1 MLIIESTAIWV
12 LSIIVGSPF
21 LVYAYLYFYK
31 KDSPYFEGR
40 CFFELLTGLICCLL
54 AYESWVFIIIFYF
67 LSIIDITKFSINYG
81 LVFLYFHAA
90 LFIQQ
95 GPNPFL
101 GFLPFTLAISKIIR
115 IVIFQKSTTP
125 TNPKVFVPCTS
136 IKKNEWKFFF
146 I

>member
-21 LVYAYLYFYK
+21 LIYAYLYFYK

-54 AYESWVFIIIFYF
+54 AYESWVFIIIFYL
-67 LSIIDITKFSINYG
+67 LSFIDITKFFINYG

-101 GFLPFTLAISKIIR
+101 GFLPFTLAVSKFFR
-115 IVIFQKSTTP
+115 IAIFQKNSSSTSRQISTT
-125 TNPKVFVPCTS
+125 T
-136 IKKNEWKFFF
+136 KKKDWKFFF